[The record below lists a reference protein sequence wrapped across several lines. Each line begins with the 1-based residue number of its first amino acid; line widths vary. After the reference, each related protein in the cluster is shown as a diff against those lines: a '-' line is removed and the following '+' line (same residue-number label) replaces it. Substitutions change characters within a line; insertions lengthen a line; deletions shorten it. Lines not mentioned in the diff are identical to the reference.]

1 MPPDERFRLDDGQQ
15 MPPLDEGRHG
25 AERDACGVIGP
36 AGLHPA
42 FQVQGQ
48 LLPQEQVFG
57 RELGT

>member
-1 MPPDERFRLDDGQQ
+1 
-15 MPPLDEGRHG
+15 MPPLDEGRQG
-25 AERDACGVIGP
+25 NKGDACGVIGP